1 MRARSLAPAAAACLT
16 IAAACAPGAPETR
29 APSRTALSC
38 DDRARA
44 RPLCLRAAASRCAS
58 QRSDCEASCE
68 PRLSTGNSEKDPGLR
83 RDIEEAR
90 CRDGCGPAALACER
104 SLLAQC
110 PSLCVSDGGAMQP
123 DEPADA
129 G

>member
-1 MRARSLAPAAAACLT
+1 MHARGLACFAWAASLAIATACVPASPES
-16 IAAACAPGAPETR
+16 APGQT
-29 APSRTALSC
+29 APSCAERN
-38 DDRARA
+38 RA

-68 PRLSTGNSEKDPGLR
+68 SRLSTGNSEKDPALR
-83 RDIEEAR
+83 RDIQEAR

-110 PSLCVSDGGAMQP
+110 PPLCASDGGAMQP